1 MKLLLDID
9 TMSLVP
15 RGKNDEE
22 SNSGNH
28 FRLRSPF
35 HPFIGTPK
43 RGKILLKCSK
53 WTNWDPQQIKRKFFL
68 VRFRFC
74 FIEIK
79 PPGSISTKN
88 FVGVITI
95 YPYRGYLKLPKMG

>member
-53 WTNWDPQQIKRKFFL
+53 WTNWDPQQIKINFFWYD
-68 VRFRFC
+68 F
-74 FIEIK
+74 
-79 PPGSISTKN
+79 G
-88 FVGVITI
+88 FVLL
-95 YPYRGYLKLPKMG
+95 R